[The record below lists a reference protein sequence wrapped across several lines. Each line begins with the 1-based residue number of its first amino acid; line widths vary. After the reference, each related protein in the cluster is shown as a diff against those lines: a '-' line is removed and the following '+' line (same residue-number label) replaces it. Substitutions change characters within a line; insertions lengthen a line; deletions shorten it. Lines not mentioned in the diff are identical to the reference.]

1 MTASFDAVAE
11 LTKTFSLLFQKKNWM
26 LAVPLLI
33 GTLVAVAVVG
43 LTFVLALGP
52 AIATAIYGGASGSM
66 SSPAALLPALLG
78 VGGLLVLIGV
88 LVAFVIA
95 MFTYGW
101 AYAAAAP
108 MWGGG
113 DPDISGGFNKAM
125 AKLGPLVVLGLIVA
139 VVIGLLGW
147 TVIVP
152 ILAGLF
158 CLYCLPYIMM
168 ANESGTGAIS
178 ASIKLSRENFGPTA
192 MLFLGFIVVGV
203 ASGIINM
210 VLGVVPL
217 LGHIL
222 GLGVNALVA
231 AYLTLATIRFYSL
244 LTGSAAAAP
253 AAPTA

>member
-52 AIATAIYGGASGSM
+52 SIAAAMYGGASGHM
-66 SSPAALLPALLG
+66 SPAAILPALLG
-78 VGGLLVLIGV
+78 FGGLLVLVGV
-88 LVAFVIA
+88 LVAFGIG

-125 AKLGPLVVLGLIVA
+125 AKLGPLLVFGIIAAL
-139 VVIGLLGW
+139 VICLLGW

-152 ILAGLF
+152 ILIGLF

-168 ANESGTGAIS
+168 GNESGTGAIS

-203 ASGIINM
+203 ASGIINA
-210 VLGVVPL
+210 VLGMIPL
-217 LGHIL
+217 LGNII
-222 GLGVNALVA
+222 GLAVGALVG
-231 AYLTLATIRFYSL
+231 AYATLASMRFYSL
-244 LTGSAAAAP
+244 LTGSATAAP